1 MKTEIIY
8 EGPSALDGQPIV
20 VLAQT
25 TSRNTKTG
33 DMMQTFILRADMDP
47 FEANRTGADESIC
60 GACPLKGIPHTGN
73 RGQAHK
79 RGCYVNLLFGPL
91 SKFKVYRAGGYP
103 ICGDLVA
110 LGRGMKIRIG
120 TYGDGMAVPQGVWDD
135 LCSEAE
141 GWTAYTHQWNFYP
154 DRYMTSVETL
164 GQAEQAW
171 ARGERTFR
179 VVNDIT
185 EITKKEV
192 LCPASEEAGK
202 RTTCAKCGLCQGTK
216 SRGKSI
222 AIPAHGTSRG
232 QVLAHLENSHENPSY
247 ETLPDQRHRVESLLL
262 PGE

>member
-1 MKTEIIY
+1 MKTEVIY

-25 TSRNTKTG
+25 NSRNIKTG

-60 GACPLKGIPHTGN
+60 GACPLKGVPHTGN

-91 SKFKVYRAGGYP
+91 QKFKVYWAGGYAL
-103 ICGDLVA
+103 CKDLAA
-110 LGRGMKIRIG
+110 LGRGLKIRIG
-120 TYGDGMAVPQGVWDD
+120 TYGDGMAVPQVIWDD

-154 DRYMTSVETL
+154 ERYMTSVETL

-171 ARGERTFR
+171 DRGERTFR
-179 VVNDIT
+179 VVNDVT
-185 EITKKEV
+185 EITRKEI

-216 SRGKSI
+216 SKGKSI
-222 AIPAHGTSRG
+222 AIPAHGTSKR
-232 QVLAHLENSHENPSY
+232 QARPHLENCHENPPKHIV
-247 ETLPDQRHRVESLLL
+247 LADQPGGEGILF